1 VTWTLSRLALAGAV
15 AAVLVSGCGR
25 EEEAASGPGP
35 AAPAAPSATPYS
47 TEVHGLGTRPR
58 VRFSASVARRLDAGG
73 VGIVDFDARAS
84 IEPGTLWLNK
94 EQKLV
99 EVRWS
104 GWGSERATG
113 TARVRSV
120 VCDPNCARGR
130 IEILDGKVMLSE
142 VRLCGSRRYYS
153 KAELETTDPSTG
165 ASGHPATYLRTP
177 C

>member
-1 VTWTLSRLALAGAV
+1 MRTLSLLAV
-15 AAVLVSGCGR
+15 ACAVIVAGCGR
-25 EEEAASGPGP
+25 EEEAGGGPGP
-35 AAPAAPSATPYS
+35 ASAAAPTATPYS
-47 TEVHGLGTRPR
+47 TEVHGLGGRPR
-58 VRFSASVARRLDAGG
+58 VRVSDSVARQLDAGG

-84 IEPGTLWLNK
+84 IAPDTLWLNM

-99 EVRWS
+99 DVRWS
-104 GWGSERATG
+104 GWGSGRATG

-130 IEILDGKVMLSE
+130 IEILDGKVELSA

-153 KAELETTDPSTG
+153 KARLETTDPNTG
-165 ASGHPATYLRTP
+165 QRGRPAAFLRTP